1 MVRVNSNGLT
11 IHHTMVN
18 LLKIIYMVKGY
29 IYGRMDVYLKVLIE
43 II

>member
-18 LLKIIYMVKGY
+18 LLKIIYMVKES
-29 IYGRMDVYLKVLIE
+29 IYGKMDVYLKVLIE